1 MRIFLSSGGLMMN
14 QRRNNPQ
21 EMTIT
26 EQLSK
31 VREDVCDKYCKY
43 VYDEE
48 ITQEDLEMYCKN
60 CPINKL

>member
-1 MRIFLSSGGLMMN
+1 MN